1 MLTYAARMLTYAA
14 RMQLESG
21 SKQDSAK
28 QQALSN
34 TPKCLGGK
42 TPAAQERALSRPS
55 VPPKSPAALLKA
67 PGAGD
72 KSAAAAAAAAA
83 RCVLPAAQL
92 LRCQYLYLC
101 TSKASKLQGPSV

>member
-1 MLTYAARMLTYAA
+1 MLTYAA

-21 SKQDSAK
+21 SKQESAK

-42 TPAAQERALSRPS
+42 TPAPHERALSRAS

-67 PGAGD
+67 PSAGD
-72 KSAAAAAAAAA
+72 KSAAAAA
-83 RCVLPAAQL
+83 RCAPFACFPGALLVLYWYTSGTNAQIMTGRKAL
-92 LRCQYLYLC
+92 LLVHKCI
-101 TSKASKLQGPSV
+101 